1 MSNLKEAI
9 KSVLTDNKHKISY
22 SKSVGVDGI
31 NGKKFL
37 YGGDELKI
45 IRRKI
50 DGKCYKFSNYKEN
63 LIVKRHNHTRQISIP
78 TQRDKLVLQ
87 GLLKVL
93 QKEFPIC
100 NTAAI
105 SKIIDIKNNRN
116 HYNSFIKIDI
126 ENFFPSINHEKLLPL
141 IKAKTSGEIYN
152 LVKLAITQPTV
163 SIKTPKN
170 ERDTR
175 ISNIGIPQGL
185 PISSFLSDIFLET
198 IDQKYKKNSKI
209 KYYRFVDDILIL
221 CKASDVDALIN
232 NTKKDFL
239 GLDLVVHEQSDNK
252 DKSSHGNIAEG
263 FQYLGYSFTN
273 NLISVR
279 QSSVQK
285 LYNNINKL
293 FITYSYKKA
302 NIKKENNADKEE
314 LIEDL
319 FYDLNEKI
327 AGAKYNDKKYGW
339 INYFSEINDQTLLF
353 KIDSHVANMMKKHL
367 TESDLEYLKNNNLR
381 IKKFSKAIFEIK
393 KKDSSYIEH
402 PEATSSTRWF
412 KGFLVAKDTEAKQNK
427 KSTKNIEKSSGQSD
441 SIQPPK
447 EISKKINATDFRNP
461 EKTIASL
468 RSDVEPY

>member
-9 KSVLTDNKHKISY
+9 KSVLTENEHKISY

-31 NGKKFL
+31 NGEKFL

-45 IRRKI
+45 IGRKI
-50 DGKCYKFSNYKEN
+50 DAKCYKFSNYKEN
-63 LIVKRHNHTRQISIP
+63 LIIKRHNHTRQISIP

-93 QKEFPIC
+93 QKDFPIC
-100 NTAAI
+100 NTDAI

-116 HYNSFIKIDI
+116 NYDSFIKIDV

-141 IKAKTSGEIYN
+141 IKAKTSDEVYN

-163 SIKTPKN
+163 SIETPKK

-221 CKASDVDALIN
+221 CKTSDVDALIN
-232 NTKKDFL
+232 STKKDFL
-239 GLDLVVHEQSDNK
+239 DLDLIVHEQSDNK
-252 DKSSHGNIAEG
+252 DKSSHGNIADG

-273 NLISVR
+273 KLISVR

-293 FITYSYKKA
+293 FITYSYKA
-302 NIKKENNADKEE
+302 NIKKEDNADVEE

-319 FYDLNEKI
+319 FYDLNAKI

-339 INYFSEINDQTLLF
+339 INYFSEINDLTLLF
-353 KIDSHVANMMKKHL
+353 KIDSHVKRMASKYFDNN
-367 TESDLEYLKNNNLR
+367 DLEFLTSNNLR
-381 IKKFSKAIFEIK
+381 IKKFSKAIFEIR
-393 KKDSSYIEH
+393 KKDSNYVEKPDI
-402 PEATSSTRWF
+402 SSLKRMLKNFSKEENVEKKTN
-412 KGFLVAKDTEAKQNK
+412 KGLEK
-427 KSTKNIEKSSGQSD
+427 IEKLKSQSN
-441 SIQPPK
+441 SIQLPK
-447 EISKKINATDFRNP
+447 EVSKKINTSDFRNP

>member
-9 KSVLTDNKHKISY
+9 KSVLTENEHKISY

-31 NGKKFL
+31 NGEKFL

-45 IRRKI
+45 IGRKI
-50 DGKCYKFSNYKEN
+50 DAKCYKFSNYKEN
-63 LIVKRHNHTRQISIP
+63 LIIKRHNHTRQISIP

-93 QKEFPIC
+93 QKDFPIC
-100 NTAAI
+100 NTDAI

-116 HYNSFIKIDI
+116 NYDSFIKIDI

-141 IKAKTSGEIYN
+141 IKAKTSDEVYN

-163 SIKTPKN
+163 SIETPKK

-221 CKASDVDALIN
+221 CKTSDVDALIN
-232 NTKKDFL
+232 STKKDFL
-239 GLDLVVHEQSDNK
+239 DLDLIVHEQSDNK
-252 DKSSHGNIAEG
+252 DKSSHGNIADG

-273 NLISVR
+273 KLISVR

-293 FITYSYKKA
+293 FITYSYKA
-302 NIKKENNADKEE
+302 NIKKEDNADVEE

-319 FYDLNEKI
+319 FYDLNAKI
-327 AGAKYNDKKYGW
+327 
-339 INYFSEINDQTLLF
+339 TLTQKSQALNTMI
-353 KIDSHVANMMKKHL
+353 KNMVGL
-367 TESDLEYLKNNNLR
+367 
-381 IKKFSKAIFEIK
+381 I
-393 KKDSSYIEH
+393 
-402 PEATSSTRWF
+402 
-412 KGFLVAKDTEAKQNK
+412 
-427 KSTKNIEKSSGQSD
+427 
-441 SIQPPK
+441 
-447 EISKKINATDFRNP
+447 ISQKLMI
-461 EKTIASL
+461 
-468 RSDVEPY
+468 

>member
-1 MSNLKEAI
+1 MSNLKKAI

-252 DKSSHGNIAEG
+252 DKSSHGNIADG

-273 NLISVR
+273 KLISVR

-293 FITYSYKKA
+293 FITYSYKA
-302 NIKKENNADKEE
+302 NIKKEDNADVEE

-319 FYDLNEKI
+319 FYDLNAKI

-339 INYFSEINDQTLLF
+339 INYFSEINDLTLLF
-353 KIDSHVANMMKKHL
+353 KIDSHVTNMMKKYL

>member
-9 KSVLTDNKHKISY
+9 KSVLTENEHKISY

-31 NGKKFL
+31 NGEKFL

-45 IRRKI
+45 IGRKI
-50 DGKCYKFSNYKEN
+50 DAKCYKFSNYKEN
-63 LIVKRHNHTRQISIP
+63 LIIKRHNHTRQISIP

-93 QKEFPIC
+93 QKDFPIC
-100 NTAAI
+100 NTDAI

-116 HYNSFIKIDI
+116 NYDSFIKIDI

-141 IKAKTSGEIYN
+141 IKAKTSDEVYN

-163 SIKTPKN
+163 SIETPKK

-221 CKASDVDALIN
+221 CKTSDVDALIN
-232 NTKKDFL
+232 STKKDFL
-239 GLDLVVHEQSDNK
+239 DLDLIVHEQSDNK
-252 DKSSHGNIAEG
+252 DKSSHGNIADG

-273 NLISVR
+273 KLISVR

-293 FITYSYKKA
+293 FITYSYKA
-302 NIKKENNADKEE
+302 NIKKEDNADVEE

-319 FYDLNEKI
+319 FYDLNAKI

-339 INYFSEINDQTLLF
+339 INYFSEINDLTLLF
-353 KIDSHVANMMKKHL
+353 KIDSHVKRMASKYFDNN
-367 TESDLEYLKNNNLR
+367 DLEFLTSNNLR
-381 IKKFSKAIFEIK
+381 IKKFSKAIFEIR
-393 KKDSSYIEH
+393 KKDSNYVEKPDI
-402 PEATSSTRWF
+402 SSLKRMLKNFSKEENVEKKTN
-412 KGFLVAKDTEAKQNK
+412 KGLEK
-427 KSTKNIEKSSGQSD
+427 IEKLKSQSN
-441 SIQPPK
+441 SIQLPK
-447 EISKKINATDFRNP
+447 EVSKKINTSDFRNP

>member
-1 MSNLKEAI
+1 MSNLKEMI
-9 KSVLTDNKHKISY
+9 WSVLTENEHKISY

-31 NGKKFL
+31 NGEKFL

-45 IRRKI
+45 IGRKI
-50 DGKCYKFSNYKEN
+50 DAKCYKFSNYKEN
-63 LIVKRHNHTRQISIP
+63 LIIKRHNHTRQISIP

-93 QKEFPIC
+93 QKDFPIC
-100 NTAAI
+100 NTDAI

-116 HYNSFIKIDI
+116 NYDSFIKIDI

-141 IKAKTSGEIYN
+141 IKAKTSDEVYN

-163 SIKTPKN
+163 SIETPKK

-221 CKASDVDALIN
+221 CKTSDVDALIN
-232 NTKKDFL
+232 STKKDFL
-239 GLDLVVHEQSDNK
+239 DLDLIVHEQSDNK
-252 DKSSHGNIAEG
+252 DKSSHGNIADG

-273 NLISVR
+273 KLISVR

-293 FITYSYKKA
+293 FITYSYKA
-302 NIKKENNADKEE
+302 NIKKEDNADVEE

-319 FYDLNEKI
+319 FYDLNAKI

-339 INYFSEINDQTLLF
+339 INYFSEINDLTLLF
-353 KIDSHVANMMKKHL
+353 KIDSHVTKMMKKYL

-393 KKDSSYIEH
+393 KKDSNYIEH
-402 PEATSSTRWF
+402 PKAISLTRWL
-412 KGFLVAKDTEAKQNK
+412 KGFLVDEDTKAKQNK
-427 KSTKNIEKSSGQSD
+427 KLTKNIDKSSSP
-441 SIQPPK
+441 SNSTQPPK
-447 EISKKINATDFRNP
+447 EVLKKINANDFRNP

-468 RSDVEPY
+468 RGDVEPY

>member
-1 MSNLKEAI
+1 MSKLKESI
-9 KSVLTDNKHKISY
+9 QSVLIENVCKIRY
-22 SKSVGVDGI
+22 SKSTGVDGI

-37 YGGDELKI
+37 DHSDELKI
-45 IRRKI
+45 ISRKI

-63 LIVKRHNHTRQISIP
+63 LIVKRHNRTRQISIP

-93 QKEFPIC
+93 QKDFPIC
-100 NTAAI
+100 NTSAI
-105 SKIIDIKNNRN
+105 NKIIDIKNNRN
-116 HYNSFIKIDI
+116 HYDSFIKIDI

-141 IKAKTSGEIYN
+141 IKAKTSDEIYN

-163 SIKTPKN
+163 SIETLKN

-198 IDQKYKKNSKI
+198 IDQKFKKNSKI

-221 CKASDVDALIN
+221 CKTSDVGALIEN
-232 NTKKDFL
+232 IENSFSK
-239 GLDLVVHEQSDNK
+239 LDLLVHKQSNNK
-252 DKSSHGNIAEG
+252 DKSSHGNIADG

-273 NLISVR
+273 NLVSVR

-285 LYNNINKL
+285 LYSSINKL
-293 FITYSYKKA
+293 FIVHGHRKA
-302 NIKKENNADKEE
+302 KIKKEDKTSKED
-314 LIEDL
+314 LIENL
-319 FYDLNEKI
+319 IYDLNEKI
-327 AGAKYNDKKYGW
+327 AGARYDDKKYGW

-353 KIDSHVANMMKKHL
+353 KIDSHVKHMANKCFDND
-367 TESDLEYLKNNNLR
+367 DLEFLKSNNLR

-393 KKDSSYIEH
+393 KKNSSYVEQ
-402 PEATSSTRWF
+402 PDLTSSLRF
-412 KGFLVAKDTEAKQNK
+412 LKDFLVGRNTEIKPNK
-427 KSTKNIEKSSGQSD
+427 ELKKITEESNSQSD
-441 SIQPPK
+441 SIRLPK
-447 EISKKINATDFRNP
+447 EVSKTINATDFRNP
-461 EKTIASL
+461 EKMIGSL

>member
-1 MSNLKEAI
+1 MSNLKEVI
-9 KSVLTDNKHKISY
+9 QSVLTENEHKISY

-31 NGKKFL
+31 NGEKFL

-45 IRRKI
+45 IGRKI

-63 LIVKRHNHTRQISIP
+63 LIVKRHNSTRQISIP

-93 QKEFPIC
+93 QKDFPIC
-100 NTAAI
+100 NTSAI
-105 SKIIDIKNNRN
+105 NKIIDIKNNRN
-116 HYNSFIKIDI
+116 NYDSFIKIDI

-141 IKAKTSGEIYN
+141 IKAKTSDEIYN

-163 SIKTPKN
+163 SIETPKN

-221 CKASDVDALIN
+221 CKTSDVDALIN
-232 NTKKDFL
+232 STKKDFL
-239 GLDLVVHEQSDNK
+239 DLDLIVHEQSDNK
-252 DKSSHGNIAEG
+252 DKSSHGNIADG

-273 NLISVR
+273 KLISVR

-293 FITYSYKKA
+293 FITYSYKA
-302 NIKKENNADKEE
+302 NIKKEDNADEEE

-319 FYDLNEKI
+319 FYDLNAKI

-353 KIDSHVANMMKKHL
+353 KIDSHVKNMMKKHL

-402 PEATSSTRWF
+402 PETTSLTRSF
-412 KGFLVAKDTEAKQNK
+412 KDFLVDEDTETKQNK
-427 KSTKNIEKSSGQSD
+427 KSKKIIEKSSSQSD
-441 SIQPPK
+441 SIRPPK
-447 EISKKINATDFRNP
+447 EVPEKINANDFRNP

-468 RSDVEPY
+468 RSDVGLY

>member
-9 KSVLTDNKHKISY
+9 KSVLTENEHKISY

-31 NGKKFL
+31 NGEKFL

-45 IRRKI
+45 IGRKI
-50 DGKCYKFSNYKEN
+50 DAKCYKFSNYKEN
-63 LIVKRHNHTRQISIP
+63 LIIKRHNHTRQISIP

-93 QKEFPIC
+93 QKDFPIC
-100 NTAAI
+100 NTDAI

-116 HYNSFIKIDI
+116 NYDSFIKIDI

-141 IKAKTSGEIYN
+141 IKAKTSDEVYN

-163 SIKTPKN
+163 SIETPKK

-221 CKASDVDALIN
+221 CKTSDVDALIN
-232 NTKKDFL
+232 STKKDFL
-239 GLDLVVHEQSDNK
+239 DLDLIVHEQSDNK
-252 DKSSHGNIAEG
+252 DKSSHGNIADG

-273 NLISVR
+273 KLISVR

-293 FITYSYKKA
+293 FITYSYKA
-302 NIKKENNADKEE
+302 NIKKEDNADVEE

-319 FYDLNEKI
+319 FYDLNAKI

-339 INYFSEINDQTLLF
+339 INYFSEINDLTLLF
-353 KIDSHVANMMKKHL
+353 KIDSHVTNMMKKHL

>member
-9 KSVLTDNKHKISY
+9 KSVLTENEHKISY

-31 NGKKFL
+31 NGEKFL

-45 IRRKI
+45 IGRKI
-50 DGKCYKFSNYKEN
+50 DAKCYKFSNYKEN
-63 LIVKRHNHTRQISIP
+63 LIIKRHNHTRQISIP

-93 QKEFPIC
+93 QKDFPIC
-100 NTAAI
+100 NTDAI

-116 HYNSFIKIDI
+116 NYDSFIKIDI

-141 IKAKTSGEIYN
+141 IKAKTSDEVYN

-163 SIKTPKN
+163 SIETPKK

-221 CKASDVDALIN
+221 CKTSDVDALIN
-232 NTKKDFL
+232 STKKDFL
-239 GLDLVVHEQSDNK
+239 DLDLIVHEQSDNK
-252 DKSSHGNIAEG
+252 DKSSHGNIADG

-273 NLISVR
+273 KLISVR

-293 FITYSYKKA
+293 FITYSYKA
-302 NIKKENNADKEE
+302 NIKKEDNADVEE

-319 FYDLNEKI
+319 FYDLNAKI

-339 INYFSEINDQTLLF
+339 INYFSEINDLTLLF
-353 KIDSHVANMMKKHL
+353 KIDSHVTKMMKKYL

>member
-1 MSNLKEAI
+1 MSNLKEMI
-9 KSVLTDNKHKISY
+9 WSVLTENEHKISY

-31 NGKKFL
+31 NGEKFL
-37 YGGDELKI
+37 YSSNELKI
-45 IRRKI
+45 IRQKI

-93 QKEFPIC
+93 QKDIPIC
-100 NTAAI
+100 TTTAI
-105 SKIIDIKNNRN
+105 NKIVDIKDNRN
-116 HYNSFIKIDI
+116 HYDSFIKIDI
-126 ENFFPSINHEKLLPL
+126 ENFFPSINHGKLLSL
-141 IKAKTSGEIYN
+141 IKGKIGDEVYN
-152 LVKLAITQPTV
+152 LVKLAITQPT
-163 SIKTPKN
+163 ICIDTPKK
-170 ERDTR
+170 ERNA
-175 ISNIGIPQGL
+175 SLNYIGIPQGL

-198 IDQKYKKNSKI
+198 IDQKYTKNSKI

-221 CKASDVDALIN
+221 CKTSDVDALIN
-232 NTKKDFL
+232 STKKDFL
-239 GLDLVVHEQSDNK
+239 DLDLVVHEQSDNK
-252 DKSSHGNIAEG
+252 DKSSHGNIADG

-273 NLISVR
+273 NLVSVR

-302 NIKKENNADKEE
+302 SIKKENNTDKER

-319 FYDLNEKI
+319 FYELNAKI
-327 AGAKYNDKKYGW
+327 AGAKYNNKKYGW

-353 KIDSHVANMMKKHL
+353 KIDSHVTKMMKKYL

-393 KKDSSYIEH
+393 KKDSNYIEH
-402 PEATSSTRWF
+402 PKAISLTRWL
-412 KGFLVAKDTEAKQNK
+412 KGFLVDEDTKAKQNK
-427 KSTKNIEKSSGQSD
+427 KLTKNIDKSSSP
-441 SIQPPK
+441 SNSTQPPK
-447 EISKKINATDFRNP
+447 EVLKKINANDFRNP

-468 RSDVEPY
+468 RGDVEPY

>member
-1 MSNLKEAI
+1 MSNLKEVI
-9 KSVLTDNKHKISY
+9 QSVLTDNEHKISY

-31 NGKKFL
+31 NGEKFL

-45 IRRKI
+45 IGRKI

-63 LIVKRHNHTRQISIP
+63 LIVKRHNSTRQISIP

-93 QKEFPIC
+93 QKDFPIC
-100 NTAAI
+100 NTSAI
-105 SKIIDIKNNRN
+105 NKIIDIKNNRN
-116 HYNSFIKIDI
+116 NYDSFIKIDI

-141 IKAKTSGEIYN
+141 IKAKTSDEIYN

-163 SIKTPKN
+163 SIETPKN

-185 PISSFLSDIFLET
+185 PISSFLSDIFLEI
-198 IDQKYKKNSKI
+198 IDQKYTKNSKI

-221 CKASDVDALIN
+221 CKTSDVDALIN
-232 NTKKDFL
+232 STKKDFL
-239 GLDLVVHEQSDNK
+239 DLDLIVHEQSDNK
-252 DKSSHGNIAEG
+252 DKSSHGNIADG

-273 NLISVR
+273 KLISVR

-293 FITYSYKKA
+293 FITYSYKA
-302 NIKKENNADKEE
+302 NIKKEDNADEEE

-319 FYDLNEKI
+319 FYDLNAKI

-353 KIDSHVANMMKKHL
+353 KIDSHVKNMMKKHL

-402 PEATSSTRWF
+402 PETTSLTRSF
-412 KGFLVAKDTEAKQNK
+412 KDFLVDEDTETKQNK
-427 KSTKNIEKSSGQSD
+427 ELKKIIEKSSSQSD
-441 SIQPPK
+441 SIRIPK
-447 EISKKINATDFRNP
+447 EVSKKINANDFRNP

>member
-1 MSNLKEAI
+1 MSNLKKAI

-273 NLISVR
+273 KLISVR

-293 FITYSYKKA
+293 FITYSYKA
-302 NIKKENNADKEE
+302 NIKKEDNADVEE

-319 FYDLNEKI
+319 FYDLNAKI

>member
-1 MSNLKEAI
+1 MSNLKEVI
-9 KSVLTDNKHKISY
+9 QSVLTDNEHKISY

-31 NGKKFL
+31 NGEKFL

-45 IRRKI
+45 IGRKI

-63 LIVKRHNHTRQISIP
+63 LIVKRHNSTRQISIP

-93 QKEFPIC
+93 QKDFPIC
-100 NTAAI
+100 NTSAI
-105 SKIIDIKNNRN
+105 NKIIDIKNNRN
-116 HYNSFIKIDI
+116 NYDSFIKIDI

-141 IKAKTSGEIYN
+141 IKAKTSDEIYN

-163 SIKTPKN
+163 SIETPKN

-221 CKASDVDALIN
+221 CKTSDVDALIN
-232 NTKKDFL
+232 STKKDFL
-239 GLDLVVHEQSDNK
+239 DLDLIVHEQSDNK
-252 DKSSHGNIAEG
+252 DKSSHGNIADG

-273 NLISVR
+273 KLISVR

-293 FITYSYKKA
+293 FITYSYKA
-302 NIKKENNADKEE
+302 NIKKEDNADEEE

-319 FYDLNEKI
+319 FYDLNAKI

-353 KIDSHVANMMKKHL
+353 KIDSHVKNMMKKHL

-402 PEATSSTRWF
+402 PETTSLTRSF
-412 KGFLVAKDTEAKQNK
+412 KDFLVDEDTETKQNK
-427 KSTKNIEKSSGQSD
+427 KSKKIIEKSSSQSD
-441 SIQPPK
+441 SIRPPK
-447 EISKKINATDFRNP
+447 EVPEKINANDFRNP

-468 RSDVEPY
+468 RSDVGLY

>member
-9 KSVLTDNKHKISY
+9 KSVLTENEHKISY

-31 NGKKFL
+31 NGEKFL

-45 IRRKI
+45 IGRKI
-50 DGKCYKFSNYKEN
+50 DAKCYKFSNYKEN
-63 LIVKRHNHTRQISIP
+63 LIIKRHNHTRQISIP

-93 QKEFPIC
+93 QKDFPIC
-100 NTAAI
+100 NTDAI

-116 HYNSFIKIDI
+116 NYDSFIKIDI

-141 IKAKTSGEIYN
+141 IKAKTSDEVYN

-163 SIKTPKN
+163 SIETPKK

-221 CKASDVDALIN
+221 CKTSDVDALIN
-232 NTKKDFL
+232 STKKDFL
-239 GLDLVVHEQSDNK
+239 DLDLIVHEQSDNK
-252 DKSSHGNIAEG
+252 DKSSHGNIADG

-273 NLISVR
+273 KLISVR

-293 FITYSYKKA
+293 FITYSYKA
-302 NIKKENNADKEE
+302 NIKKEDNADVEE

-319 FYDLNEKI
+319 FYDLNAKI

-339 INYFSEINDQTLLF
+339 INYFSEINDLTLLF
-353 KIDSHVANMMKKHL
+353 KIDSHVTNMMKKYL